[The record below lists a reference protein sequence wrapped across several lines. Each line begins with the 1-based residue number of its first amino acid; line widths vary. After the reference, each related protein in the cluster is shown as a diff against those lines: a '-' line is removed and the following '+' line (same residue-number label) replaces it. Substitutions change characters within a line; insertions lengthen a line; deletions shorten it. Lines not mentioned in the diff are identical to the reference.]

1 MSTLP
6 PELQKLP
13 PEALDVLRYLG
24 QHPDGASTNDILH
37 GTGLSVR
44 GFGKAIRRLVTR
56 YYVEMPDQSFY
67 CTTESGRQAADD
79 VRAFDEDDT
88 PAAPGA
94 DMIPK
99 LTHTRQL
106 AVVGPK
112 ELIAGAESVL
122 RVGFSAPVDAQHPLN
137 EKGRVILRLSAP
149 GCDVDPVERPL
160 EVATDAPAGPAWFRV
175 MARKTGSVRVKV
187 EAFQLM
193 ALDELQPVG
202 GVFFELS
209 VAGFPT
215 PASGEVQALGSTVRL
230 HPGGE
235 N

>member
-6 PELQKLP
+6 PEVQKLP

-24 QHPDGASTNDILH
+24 LHPDGASIDDILD
-37 GTGLSVR
+37 GTGLSER

-56 YYVEMPDQSFY
+56 FYVEMPDQSFY
-67 CTTESGRQAADD
+67 RMTASGQQAADA
-79 VRAFDEDDT
+79 VRVFDEEET

-94 DMIPK
+94 DMIAK

-112 ELIAGAESVL
+112 ELIAGAQSVL
-122 RVGFSAPVDAQHPLN
+122 RVGFSAPADAQHPLK
-137 EKGRVILRLSAP
+137 ESGRVILRLSAP
-149 GCDVDPVERPL
+149 GCDVEPVERPL
-160 EVATDAPAGPAWFRV
+160 EVATDAPAGPARFRV

-202 GVFFELS
+202 GVFFDLS
-209 VAGFPT
+209 VASFPT
-215 PASGEVQALGSTVRL
+215 PASGEVQALGATVRL